1 MNSLDIIDLPK
12 NWRLERGMLSSDG
25 LLNTDASLPGRSV
38 RSVHDFDPH
47 RVEFLTDGVGA
58 GEVSVLP
65 GQRALVEQRFDFR
78 REFVID
84 RGVRAGITIFIVDVE
99 DHAVVLIESSQGVQ
113 V

>member
-1 MNSLDIIDLPK
+1 
-12 NWRLERGMLSSDG
+12 MLSSDG

-84 RGVRAGITIFIVDVE
+84 RGVRAGITFIIVDE
-99 DHAVVLIESSQGVQ
+99 AEQVVDLFAPALGVPGRGR
-113 V
+113 VYTFAYACDLLNPST

>member
-58 GEVSVLP
+58 GVLSVLP
-65 GQRALVEQRFDFR
+65 GQRALAEQRFAFR
-78 REFVID
+78 RKSVID
-84 RGVRAGITIFIVDVE
+84 RSGRACLTYTIGDQAE
-99 DHAVVLIESSQGVQ
+99 EELE
-113 V
+113 